1 MNICVFGAASTK
13 TGPEYIEAVEAMGKA
28 MAERGHKLVY
38 GAGAHGLMGA
48 AARGFKAGGG
58 EVTGVIPNFFR
69 DEKIE
74 AIFERCDELIF
85 TETMAQR
92 KTKMEELADA
102 FVIVPGGIG
111 TYEELFEVLTLKQLG
126 RHGKPLAIYNI
137 DGFYDPLEM
146 MMYHGMKAKFI
157 RANCQLLY
165 LIFTD
170 CEEMID
176 FLEHPN
182 FELGMTVHELK
193 DG

>member
-111 TYEELFEVLTLKQLG
+111 TYEELLG

-182 FELGMTVHELK
+182 FELGMTVHDLK